1 MTTTNRRVLLAE
13 LPTDKL
19 GPEHFRLDDAA
30 MPPVADGEVLAWPFW
45 DLRRAAEARFAVEA
59 EQSGL
64 LRQLFVPALATGLP
78 PKDLVVPALVLA
90 AVITITVLVS
100 RWSSDH
106 LGRGGVVGTAA
117 LAGLADGHA
126 GAVSAAA
133 LVLKGEIST
142 ATGVWAAAASIGTNT
157 VVKIGLAFVG
167 GGFRFGR
174 TFAVGMLPAALAF
187 GIVLLLKRKKYR
199 LMQAPRSSPGAIARL
214 ATQTQASGSLAGGSG
229 AGSGSSA
236 NHLS

>member
-1 MTTTNRRVLLAE
+1 M
-13 LPTDKL
+13 
-19 GPEHFRLDDAA
+19 
-30 MPPVADGEVLAWPFW
+30 
-45 DLRRAAEARFAVEA
+45 
-59 EQSGL
+59 
-64 LRQLFVPALATGLP
+64 
-78 PKDLVVPALVLA
+78 LA

-187 GIVLLLKRKKYR
+187 GIVLLL
-199 LMQAPRSSPGAIARL
+199 
-214 ATQTQASGSLAGGSG
+214 TT
-229 AGSGSSA
+229 
-236 NHLS
+236 